1 MTNDDF
7 RQKFEQHR
15 KEIAVTD
22 DADDLDKPVTRA
34 ELHGRKEPSAK
45 KKQKAGK
52 ATGKK
57 KRPKGSAL
65 INTLLILFMLIP
77 ISLFIYVYKFYD
89 PIEGGS
95 AAELEQNLEIE
106 TSVAGD
112 GAEPPE
118 EAAVI
123 ADQEEKQKLEE
134 QKQQEEQQ
142 ILEEQKKL
150 EEQQKLEQQKKLE
163 EQKRLEEQKQQEEQ
177 KRLAEQQRIEEQKR
191 KDEQARIAEQKKR
204 EEQERQEKEKQQ
216 ASRGSHTVQPGETLY
231 RISVNIYG
239 SGDGVEKIKRANGL
253 SSNEISVGQTL
264 IIP

>member
-142 ILEEQKKL
+142 
-150 EEQQKLEQQKKLE
+150 KLE
-163 EQKRLEEQKQQEEQ
+163 EQKRLDEQKQQEEQ